1 MVHADFDEVLD
12 ALAHRGILAQVEQGL
27 HQIDRAP
34 VGDLTVGLVGR
45 RFQDIDMNLLTLGF
59 AKRNHFGVVESDF
72 ED

>member
-1 MVHADFDEVLD
+1 MVHADFDKVLD

-45 RFQDIDMNLLTLGF
+45 RFQHIDMNLLTL
-59 AKRNHFGVVESDF
+59 
-72 ED
+72 